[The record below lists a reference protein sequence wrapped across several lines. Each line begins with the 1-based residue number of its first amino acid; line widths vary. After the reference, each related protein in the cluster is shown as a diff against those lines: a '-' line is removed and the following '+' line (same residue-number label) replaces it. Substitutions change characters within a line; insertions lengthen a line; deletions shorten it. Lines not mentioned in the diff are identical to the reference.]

1 VERLV
6 FVDESG
12 FTVSM
17 TRAHSRSVQ
26 GTRAHGKV
34 PRNRGAVLT
43 VLGAMRTNGETAF
56 ATFECGTSK
65 EVFKGFVREVL
76 LQMVR
81 PGDIVVWDNL
91 AAHKSPEVKQML
103 RDRQVHIHWQP
114 PYTPEA
120 NAIELLWHWLKDRI
134 RKAEPRSREL
144 LEAVLVQAAS
154 ELPRSHAEAWTRHC
168 GYTAA

>member
-1 VERLV
+1 MERLV

-43 VLGAMRTNGETAF
+43 VLGAMRTNGETVF
-56 ATFECGTSK
+56 ATSGSGTSK
-65 EVFKGFVREVL
+65 EVFEGSVREVL

-91 AAHKSPEVKQML
+91 AAHRSPKVRQML

-120 NAIELLWHWLKDRI
+120 NAIEASPALVEGP
-134 RKAEPRSREL
+134 EPQGR
-144 LEAVLVQAAS
+144 
-154 ELPRSHAEAWTRHC
+154 
-168 GYTAA
+168 TAQPGAFGSGAGAGGE